1 MSKII
6 HIIGSLA
13 RGGAER
19 FVIDLCNEM
28 ARRQEHEILLVSL
41 CGNAREDTFV
51 EEISDAVTYVSF
63 DKKSGFSWSV
73 LMRLT
78 AWLKIQAPD
87 VVHSHQ
93 NSSEYLLLYRLDRND
108 TLFFHTIHNLAEAE
122 CPGWILKTFRKVFYK
137 RNKVI
142 PVTISVNCSKS
153 YRAYY
158 RLRNDVVIE
167 NARPPLTIT
176 EERTELLKKYKGAN
190 AGFLLVHI
198 GRISPEKN
206 QKLLIEVVKKINET
220 QLGPCRLL
228 MIGEVKDGNLY
239 QKLKKQVNADVN
251 IEFLGGKKNIGDYLS
266 IADAFCL
273 SSTWEGMPISLIEAM
288 SVGCIPV
295 CTPIGGMKE
304 MIVTGVTG
312 FLSEDVSTAA
322 YYEALKQALSSP
334 CKAEIK
340 ENLKKDYEQKY
351 TIGVSACKHL
361 KVYAIALNLMEHKV
375 RELYC

>member
-6 HIIGSLA
+6 HLIGNLA

-28 ARRQEHEILLVSL
+28 ARKPEHEIILVSL
-41 CGNAREDTFV
+41 CGNAKEDSFLG
-51 EEISDAVTYVSF
+51 EIDDRVTYVSF
-63 DKKSGFSWSV
+63 EKKSGFSWSV
-73 LMRLT
+73 LMKLT
-78 AWLKIQAPD
+78 AWLKVQAPD
-87 VVHSHQ
+87 IVHSHQ
-93 NSSEYLLLYRLDRND
+93 NSSEYLLLYRLDKND
-108 TLFFHTIHNLAEAE
+108 AIFFHTIHNLAEAE
-122 CPGWILKTFRKVFYK
+122 CPGRMLKMFRKLFYK
-137 RNKVI
+137 SNKVI
-142 PVTISVNCSKS
+142 PVTISGNCSRS
-153 YRAYY
+153 YREYY

-167 NARPPLTIT
+167 NARPPMLIT
-176 EERTELLKKYKGAN
+176 EEREELLKKYKGTG

-206 QKLLIEVVKKINET
+206 QKLLIEVVQKWNERE
-220 QLGPCRLL
+220 QQPCHLL
-228 MIGEVKDGNLY
+228 IIGEVKEEKLY
-239 QKLKKQVNADVN
+239 QRLKKQVGADDH
-251 IEFLGGKKNIGDYLS
+251 IEFLGGKKNVGDYLS

-304 MIVTGVTG
+304 MISTGVTG

-322 YYEALKQALSSP
+322 YDDALKQALYSSD
-334 CKAEIK
+334 KTLIK

-351 TIGVSACKHL
+351 TIGISACKHL